1 METVDVSLVEPLDI
15 ENKLHDVNSKA
26 KVVHLYATEIIT
38 HATCTK
44 NYNNPEY
51 LGRGKFGVTYKVDN
65 PLVVIKIQLA
75 TKDLPY
81 ELNAMKVFHS
91 LGISV
96 ELKNHCRVNLV
107 KNDTILAEVGI
118 IIMERLD
125 GTLSECVVSNKLL
138 SPRQVK
144 NIGQELIRILTTM
157 IKHKVSHNDCY
168 SANIGYLCRN
178 GIYTLKLIDFGFADI
193 QANEQLLYY
202 DLFTF
207 WSNFLTYVAED
218 SIHYTY
224 LVNAQKIVKYLE
236 QDKSFND
243 MFKSFFPLLTFRDP
257 LINQDNYY
265 KIYGRDLLKYDTG
278 SKIHE
283 NRQRQIVEGGWKTSL
298 HKTKQTDKT
307 DTTSALLS
315 LGYITSLC
323 ISIIAIRFR
332 ET

>member
-1 METVDVSLVEPLDI
+1 
-15 ENKLHDVNSKA
+15 
-26 KVVHLYATEIIT
+26 
-38 HATCTK
+38 
-44 NYNNPEY
+44 
-51 LGRGKFGVTYKVDN
+51 LGRGRFGVTYKVDN
-65 PLVVIKIQLA
+65 PSVVIKIQLA
-75 TKDLPY
+75 TEDLPY

-125 GTLSECVVSNKLL
+125 GTLSECVVSPNPL

-168 SANIGYLCRN
+168 SANIGYICRN

-193 QANEQLLYY
+193 QANEQLLYF

-207 WSNFLTYVAED
+207 WSHFIKYVAED
-218 SIHYTY
+218 SFHDTKLI
-224 LVNAQKIVKYLE
+224 NAQNIVDYLK

-243 MFKSFFPLLTFRDP
+243 MFKSFFPLLTFRYP
-257 LINQDNYY
+257 LVNQDNYY
-265 KIYGRDLLKYDTG
+265 KIYGRDLLQYDDG
-278 SKIHE
+278 SKINE
-283 NRQRQIVEGGWKTSL
+283 NRQRQIVKGGWETSF
-298 HKTKQTDKT
+298 HKTKPTTSALLSLKQTGKT